1 MRQNYYLKFENSK
14 NQIDKFKKFVE
25 KHDCSNITVDFSSLN
40 IFEALKY
47 LVLLSAYHFQKYP
60 SGKLKCSGLTPEI
73 ILFTDDLL
81 MKNLEFV

>member
-1 MRQNYYLKFENSK
+1 MRQNYYFKFKNSK

-25 KHDCSNITVDFSSLN
+25 KHDCSNVTVDFSSLN
-40 IFEALKY
+40 IFESLKY

-60 SGKLKCSGLTPEI
+60 SGKLKCSGLNHDI
-73 ILFTDDLL
+73 SLFTDDLL

>member
-1 MRQNYYLKFENSK
+1 MRQNYYFKFENSK

-25 KHDCSNITVDFSSLN
+25 KHDCSNVTVDFSSLN

-60 SGKLKCSGLTPEI
+60 SGKLKCSGLNSDI
-73 ILFTDDLL
+73 SLFTDDLL